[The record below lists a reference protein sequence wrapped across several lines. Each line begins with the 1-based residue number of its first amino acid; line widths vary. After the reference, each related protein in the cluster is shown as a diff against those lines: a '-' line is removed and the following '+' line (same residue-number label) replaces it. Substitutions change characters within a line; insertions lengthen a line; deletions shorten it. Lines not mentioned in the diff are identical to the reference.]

1 MEEKRAKS
9 KPRRVK
15 CAICG
20 TTFLTT
26 HSQGKYCSP
35 ECKREGE
42 RASWRKY
49 GRNNRRKK
57 RIYHRRYYEANK
69 EQISIRIRLYQQSL
83 AGKQAQ
89 HNSDVNQRRKSP
101 EKYRARQIVLGA
113 LRSGK
118 LIKLPCRFCNIKQ
131 VEAHHPDYSKPL
143 EVIWLCSECHRL
155 LHKILKEME
164 GK

>member
-1 MEEKRAKS
+1 MEKKRATS

-20 TTFLTT
+20 ITFLTT

-49 GRNNRRKK
+49 SRNNRRKK

-69 EQISIRIRLYQQSL
+69 EQISDRIRLYQQSP
-83 AGKQAQ
+83 AGKKAQ
-89 HNSDVNQRRKSP
+89 RNSDINQHRKSP
-101 EKYRARQIVLGA
+101 EKYQAHQEVLKA
-113 LRSGK
+113 LRNGT
-118 LIKLPCRFCNIKQ
+118 LIKLPCKFCGIKQ

-155 LHKILKEME
+155 LHKILKERE
-164 GK
+164 VK